1 MSYTHNKG
9 CCVGIDSFRRW
20 CLGHEQLLIV
30 LVLWKKV
37 HNAIPMHVSWACTLP
52 YAKQNFKYS
61 FHVTALLDLLDCLYV
76 TGSAKT
82 GHNHR
87 FSISLGQIFIMIW
100 VRCPYIL
107 TNFQFLILTTLG
119 VIALQSSNNRKIQMY
134 SEYRKNKLQVLIE

>member
-30 LVLWKKV
+30 LVLWK
-37 HNAIPMHVSWACTLP
+37 SWACTLP

-87 FSISLGQIFIMIW
+87 FSISLGQIFIMIL

-119 VIALQSSNNRKIQMY
+119 VIALQSSNNRKILMY